1 MSLDAAEILTRP
13 ARDAAPARTE
23 TPVRADAAAPVA
35 PATPKPRRTVRV
47 SSFGY
52 RFLRSRAALAGS
64 IGLAL
69 VAGAAL
75 FAGEIFPGDPLDM
88 VARPFIWPFTS
99 TEYPLGT
106 DMLGRDILVG
116 LVYAARVSL
125 AVGLAAAGLAVALGV
140 VFGALSGYFGGWVDQ
155 VLTRITEVFQTMP
168 PLVFVVVVVA
178 ILTPSVSSIV
188 LGIAITSWPQIAR
201 LVRAEALRLR
211 DAEFVQA
218 ARVMGM
224 GHFRIILTHILP
236 NAISP
241 VVVAGSILVASAILT
256 EAALSFLGLGDPNLI
271 SWGSMIGSGREV
283 LRTAWYMTALP
294 GLAISLTVMALNL
307 LGNGLNDV
315 LNPRVSLT

>member
-1 MSLDAAEILTRP
+1 MSLDATSAPL
-13 ARDAAPARTE
+13 ALAPARS
-23 TPVRADAAAPVA
+23 
-35 PATPKPRRTVRV
+35 RRSWRLNP
-47 SSFGY
+47 SSFTA
-52 RFLRSRAALAGS
+52 RFLRSRTALIGTTGLLLVSLAA
-64 IGLAL
+64 
-69 VAGAAL
+69 V
-75 FAGEIFPGDPLDM
+75 FAGVLFPGDPLDM
-88 VARPFIWPFTS
+88 VARPFIWPFT
-99 TEYPLGT
+99 TWTYPLGT

-125 AVGLAAAGLAVALGV
+125 AVGLAAAALAVGLGV
-140 VFGALSGYFGGWVDQ
+140 LFGALSGYFGGWVDQ

-168 PLVFVVVVVA
+168 SLVFVVVVVA
-178 ILTPSVSSIV
+178 ILSPSITSIV

-201 LVRAEALRLR
+201 LVRAETLRLR

-224 GHFRIILTHILP
+224 GHGRIILTHILP

-241 VVVAGSILVASAILT
+241 VIVAGSILVAHAILT

-294 GLAISLTVMALNL
+294 GIAISITVMALNL

-315 LNPRVSLT
+315 LNPRVALT

>member
-1 MSLDAAEILTRP
+1 MSLDATTHVPLAAAER
-13 ARDAAPARTE
+13 APARA
-23 TPVRADAAAPVA
+23 PASAAPKKRA
-35 PATPKPRRTVRV
+35 PRT

-52 RFLRSRAALAGS
+52 RFLRSRTALAGGF
-64 IGLAL
+64 GLAI
-69 VAGAAL
+69 VAGAAI
-75 FAGEIFPGDPLDM
+75 FADQIFPGDPLDM
-88 VARPFIWPFTS
+88 VARPFIWPFT
-99 TEYPLGT
+99 TWAHPLGT
-106 DMLGRDILVG
+106 DMLGRDLLVG
-116 LVYAARVSL
+116 LVHASRVSL
-125 AVGLAAAGLAVALGV
+125 AVGLTAAGLAVFVGV
-140 VFGALSGYFGGWVDQ
+140 LFGALSGYFGGWVDQ

-178 ILTPSVSSIV
+178 ILTPSVSSII
-188 LGIAITSWPQIAR
+188 LGIAVTSWPQISR
-201 LVRAEALRLR
+201 LVRAETLRLR

-224 GHFRIILTHILP
+224 GHARIILAHILP

-294 GLAISLTVMALNL
+294 GIAISFTVMALNL

>member
-1 MSLDAAEILTRP
+1 MSLDAAERLRRPSPTP
-13 ARDAAPARTE
+13 ARTVAAAQAAPA
-23 TPVRADAAAPVA
+23 P
-35 PATPKPRRTVRV
+35 PKPRRVVRA

-52 RFLRSRAALAGS
+52 RFARSRTALAGS

-88 VARPFIWPFTS
+88 VARPFIWPFT
-99 TEYPLGT
+99 TAEYPLGT

-155 VLTRITEVFQTMP
+155 ALTRITEVFQTMP

-188 LGIAITSWPQIAR
+188 LGIAVTSWPQIAR

-211 DAEFVQA
+211 EAEFVQA

-224 GHFRIILTHILP
+224 GHVRIILTHILP

>member
-1 MSLDAAEILTRP
+1 MSLDATDILPR
-13 ARDAAPARTE
+13 
-23 TPVRADAAAPVA
+23 AAAPSA
-35 PATPKPRRTVRV
+35 PAAPKPRRAVRT

-52 RFLRSRAALAGS
+52 RFLRSRTALAGS

-75 FAGEIFPGDPLDM
+75 FAGQIFPGDPLDM

-99 TEYPLGT
+99 AEYPLGT
-106 DMLGRDILVG
+106 DMLGRDILIG

-188 LGIAITSWPQIAR
+188 LGIAVTSWPQVAR

>member
-1 MSLDAAEILTRP
+1 MSLDATS
-13 ARDAAPARTE
+13 DAPLPRAASARTE
-23 TPVRADAAAPVA
+23 TTVRAASA
-35 PATPKPRRTVRV
+35 PRRRTPRT

-52 RFLRSRAALAGS
+52 RFLRSRTALAGS
-64 IGLAL
+64 IGLAI
-69 VAGAAL
+69 VAGGAI
-75 FAGEIFPGDPLDM
+75 FAGQIFAVDPLDM
-88 VARPFIWPFTS
+88 VARPFIWPFTNA
-99 TEYPLGT
+99 EYPLGT

-125 AVGLAAAGLAVALGV
+125 AVGLAAAVLAVFLGV
-140 VFGALSGYFGGWVDQ
+140 VLGALSGYFGGWVDQ

-178 ILTPSVSSIV
+178 ILSPSVPSIV

-211 DAEFVQA
+211 EAEFVQA

-224 GHFRIILTHILP
+224 GHGRIILTHILP